1 MVNRTTPRAHISL
14 GFPQYGRPVT
24 DKQFLVLEMLDKDW
38 NQHLFHAIV
47 MSALESSESF
57 KVQFI
62 ATSKMIIKM
71 SKHGERL
78 CCFYIQSDR
87 QRIVLKRGVL
97 LNPN

>member
-1 MVNRTTPRAHISL
+1 
-14 GFPQYGRPVT
+14 
-24 DKQFLVLEMLDKDW
+24 
-38 NQHLFHAIV
+38 
-47 MSALESSESF
+47 MSALETSESF

-87 QRIVLKRGVL
+87 QRIVLVNGCVIKPQLAAALHQMKWSWVRVEYCAWPYPVL
-97 LNPN
+97 LLLDRQ